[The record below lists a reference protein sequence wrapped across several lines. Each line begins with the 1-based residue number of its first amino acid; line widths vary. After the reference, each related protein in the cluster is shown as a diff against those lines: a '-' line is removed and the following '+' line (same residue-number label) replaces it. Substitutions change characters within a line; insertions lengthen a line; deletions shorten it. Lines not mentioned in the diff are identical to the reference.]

1 MDTNINETLLALL
14 ISSNL
19 LLAIVVLVTGFMFF
33 KRKDEIKELK
43 RELLDAK
50 LISNNAPLEIKQNE
64 LRAKK
69 IIISLCMNLKYIKD
83 TDQDIGKLKKSLFR
97 FFSDF
102 STITLMLNDYINE
115 EEIYSEVLEYLEN
128 DLKDFLL
135 NKKDTLDTDKFYNII
150 EKLDILKS

>member
-1 MDTNINETLLALL
+1 MESTINETLLALL
-14 ISSNL
+14 VSSNL
-19 LLAIVVLVTGFMFF
+19 ILAVMVIITGFMFF

-43 RELLDAK
+43 KELLDAK

-69 IIISLCMNLKYIKD
+69 IIVTLCTNLRYIKD

-102 STITLMLNDYINE
+102 SAISLMLNDYIND
-115 EEIYSEVLEYLEN
+115 EEIYNEVLEYLEN
-128 DLKDFLL
+128 DLKYFLI
-135 NKKDTLDTDKFYNII
+135 NEKDTLDTNKFFKII
-150 EKLDILKS
+150 EKVDL